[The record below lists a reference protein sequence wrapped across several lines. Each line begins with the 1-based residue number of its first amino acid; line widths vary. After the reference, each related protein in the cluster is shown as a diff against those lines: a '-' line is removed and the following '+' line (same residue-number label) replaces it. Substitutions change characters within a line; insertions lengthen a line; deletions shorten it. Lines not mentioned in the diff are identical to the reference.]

1 MKAMTM
7 MKMMMVAAAMGLSS
21 LASAATLDEEILA
34 IQHEWARIQYQ
45 LPENKREAAFEK
57 LEAKA
62 DQLVR
67 DNPQRAE
74 PRIWDGIVLS
84 TWAGASGG
92 LGALGL
98 VKRAR
103 KQFEQAIDIDPTSLQ
118 GSALT
123 SLGSLYYQV
132 PGWPIGFGDDDKAE
146 NLLSR
151 ALMINPDGIDSNYF
165 YADYLLDQGDKVGAR
180 QYFEKA
186 LKAPARPTRPLA
198 DEGRRKDI
206 QAKLAGMS

>member
-1 MKAMTM
+1 MKAITM
-7 MKMMMVAAAMGLSS
+7 MLMALAMMFSSVVRAAS
-21 LASAATLDEEILA
+21 LDDEILA
-34 IQHEWARIQYQ
+34 IQHEWAHIQYQ
-45 LPENKREAAFEK
+45 LPEDERDDAFEK

-67 DNPQRAE
+67 ANPQRAE
-74 PRIWDGIVLS
+74 PHIWDGIVLS

-103 KQFEQAIDIDPTSLQ
+103 RQFEKAIDIDPASLE

-151 ALMINPDGIDSNYF
+151 ALVINPAGIDSNYF
-165 YADYLLDQGDKVGAR
+165 YADYLLDQGNKAGAR
-180 QYFEKA
+180 EYFEKA
-186 LKAPARPTRPLA
+186 LNAPDRPSRPLA
-198 DEGRRKDI
+198 DEGRRKEI
-206 QAKLAGMS
+206 QAKLAGMR

>member
-7 MKMMMVAAAMGLSS
+7 MVMAAAMAFSS
-21 LASAATLDEEILA
+21 VASADTLDDEILT
-34 IQHEWARIQYQ
+34 IQHEWAHIQYQ
-45 LPENKREAAFEK
+45 LPESKREAAFEK

-84 TWAGASGG
+84 TWAGSSGG

-103 KQFEQAIDIDPTSLQ
+103 KQFEQAIDIDPSSLE

-165 YADYLLDQGDKVGAR
+165 YADYLLDKGDKVGAR

-186 LKAPARPTRPLA
+186 LKAPARPSRPLA
-198 DEGRRKDI
+198 DEGRRKEI

>member
-1 MKAMTM
+1 MKTM
-7 MKMMMVAAAMGLSS
+7 MMMFAALAVMLSGV
-21 LASAATLDEEILA
+21 ASAASVEDEVLA
-34 IQHEWARIQYQ
+34 IQHEWAHIQYQ
-45 LPENKREAAFEK
+45 LPEGQREAAFEK
-57 LEAKA
+57 LEGKA
-62 DQLVR
+62 DQLVKA
-67 DNPQRAE
+67 NPDRAE

-103 KQFEQAIDIDPTSLQ
+103 RQFEKAIDIDPSSLD

-151 ALMINPDGIDSNYF
+151 ALMINPNGIDSNYF

-180 QYFEKA
+180 EYFQKA
-186 LKAPARPTRPLA
+186 LKAPARPTRPVA

>member
-1 MKAMTM
+1 MKFKTITV
-7 MKMMMVAAAMGLSS
+7 VALALGLSS
-21 LASAATLDEEILA
+21 VVSAATLEEEILV
-34 IQHEWARIQYQ
+34 IQHDWAQIQYQ
-45 LPENKREAAFEK
+45 MPEKQREAAFEK
-57 LEAKA
+57 LETRAE
-62 DQLVR
+62 QLVR
-67 DNPQRAE
+67 EHPERAE
-74 PRIWDGIVLS
+74 PLIWDGIVLS

-103 KQFEQAIDIDPTSLQ
+103 HQFEQAMDIDPSSLE

-151 ALMINPDGIDSNYF
+151 ALMMNPDGIDSNYF
-165 YADYLLDQGDKVGAR
+165 YADYLLDQGNREEAR
-180 QYFEKA
+180 KYFQKA
-186 LKAPARPTRPLA
+186 LQAPPRPQRPVA
-198 DEGRRKDI
+198 DEGRRRDI
-206 QAKLAGMS
+206 QAKLAGIS